1 MAKQLIW
8 LNKDNGKVYKRYSHI
23 SSKYDIG
30 DTNKYGH
37 ELINVLV
44 FETPIRSTTFENYFK
59 SCCKTSFSQSARNKI
74 KFGLI
79 NLLKKMISYL
89 NRL

>member
-1 MAKQLIW
+1 MANQLIW
-8 LNKDNGKVYKRYSHI
+8 LNKENGKVYKRYSHI

-37 ELINVLV
+37 ELINILI
-44 FETPIRSTTFENYFK
+44 FETPIRSSTFEDYFK
-59 SCCKTSFSQSARNKI
+59 GCCKTNKIQSARYKI